1 MSTTGK
7 LAVLLLLSLCFGSLA
22 FAQGGATGAIS
33 GVVQDSSG
41 AVIGNAKVS
50 VTSEA
55 TGEVVRQTKTEAS
68 GFFTA
73 TLLPVGTYTVEVN
86 AAGFPVT
93 KFPGVVVR
101 ITETTRI
108 TATLKLSTVKEV
120 VEVQAQAEQIN
131 TTDATTGESISSTT
145 LNTLPLATRNFQ
157 QLLDL
162 SAGASAGLNNAAAL
176 GRGDVRIDVN
186 GGREDNNNYLIEGIS
201 ASDYAFGEL
210 TYTPVPNPD
219 SIAEFKVGT
228 SLYDASQ
235 GRNGGGNINAI
246 MKSGTSGF
254 HGDVWEYFRNSD
266 LDAGDY
272 FLGPFDLKQNIF
284 GGDFGGPVGPKGKL
298 GYFYVNY
305 QGTRQRSGD
314 SLGTYISG
322 APLPVLPT
330 VRTGAAGWAN
340 LIAAFFPPSS
350 PLPSYVNPAN
360 PCGGFDPVAYA
371 LLTTTGTQF
380 GPGIGG
386 GWLIPSIPSGGSLT
400 ISSPGRYRD
409 DQFTANWDR
418 DFNHGKDRI
427 TERFFWSDA
436 ETFQPFGADNLQ
448 VQTGYPAI
456 DTNLNFPLDIPLRGR
471 FGSIAETHSFS
482 NALINEFRFGVN
494 VISDALLNVPVPGTS
509 PAELGISSLNPQ
521 PNMYRFEF
529 PGFQIGPFPNQPQSA
544 LADSMVWLDTVSW
557 TRGHHSFRFGVEIDR
572 TSVRRILP
580 VLDNPLLIF
589 APGLPGTDESLT
601 PFQNFLLGEPG
612 IGEGGSGA
620 ANHDYHIPAYAGFA
634 QDDWR
639 ITSTLTLNLGLR
651 MEWVGAAE
659 DELCH
664 LGNTIPEDA
673 NPPVGQPY
681 VWPSCVN
688 KFGIA
693 GLHGTLNSA
702 ALNNEYARVPEPR
715 IGLAY
720 DLGGKHNTVI
730 RAGYGIYSVRE
741 DIGGVDN
748 LAFAPPFY
756 PLAFPAGSYDSLAT
770 LYSPGGV
777 PLLPRLGSPPQAAF
791 VPTQAFFQGF
801 SGGTTAPFTNG
812 SPSFGPGTFP
822 DFFAPAVPLHWVS
835 PTTQQ
840 WNFSVQRQLGGNW
853 VLELGYVGTKG
864 TRLRATFDPDQ
875 AALAGPGG
883 SGQLAPVVVTAQN
896 GTPYTITQNTSSN
909 AAARAP
915 YLGIA
920 PSDFEA
926 FYPNS
931 DSHYNG
937 LQATV
942 SHHFS
947 KGLYFQSAYTYSKSI
962 DDVSTASVA
971 FLTRVNSQLSGA
983 DSRGLSDF
991 DHRQR
996 FVTSFNYA
1004 LPFFASRHDAMG
1016 YALGGWEVNSVI
1028 VAQSGAPITIQDSAG
1043 GSDYALTTPELVT
1056 ADFAPG
1062 FNCGNALNSGS
1073 LATKLANWV
1082 NPAAYAPVQN
1092 VPNSPAGTTAGTNT
1106 GFGDSPRNCIIGPKQ
1121 VNVDFTLGKN
1131 FRFGERQ
1138 SLHFRTE
1145 FFNLFNHPSFQNPL
1159 NFGFADVEQGPNIA
1173 KITQTVGTP
1182 RLVQFSL
1189 KYSF

>member
-1 MSTTGK
+1 MSTVRN
-7 LAVLLLLSLCFGSLA
+7 LAVLLLALLFASLA

-33 GVVQDSSG
+33 GVVQDTSG
-41 AVIGNAKVS
+41 AVIANARVS

-55 TGEVVRQTKTEAS
+55 TGEVLRQLKTDAS
-68 GFFTA
+68 GLFNA
-73 TLLPVGTYTVEVN
+73 PLLPVGNYTVEVN

-93 KFPGVVVR
+93 KFPGVTVR

-108 TATLKLSTVKEV
+108 TASLKLSAVKEV
-120 VEVQAQAEQIN
+120 VEVQAEAEQVN
-131 TTDATTGESISSTT
+131 TTDATTGQSISATT
-145 LNTLPLATRNFQ
+145 VSTLPLATRNFQ

-162 SAGASAGLNNAAAL
+162 SAGASASLNNAAAL

-186 GGREDNNNYLIEGIS
+186 GGREDNNNYLIEGVS

-219 SIAEFKVGT
+219 SIQEFKVGT

-246 MKSGTSGF
+246 LKSGTAKF
-254 HGDVWEYFRNSD
+254 HGDGWEYFRNSK
-266 LDAGDY
+266 LDADDF
-272 FLGPFDLKQNIF
+272 FLGPFRLQQNIF
-284 GGDFGGPVGPKGKL
+284 GGDFGGPVGAKAQL

-305 QGTRQRSGD
+305 QGPRQRSGD

-330 VRTGAAGWAN
+330 VRSCAN
-340 LIAAFFPPSS
+340 LVSAFFPSG
-350 PLPSYVNPAN
+350 LPSYATGTAD
-360 PCGGFDPVAYA
+360 CGLDPVAYN
-371 LLTTTGTQF
+371 LLTAPGTQF
-380 GPGIGG
+380 GAGIGG
-386 GWLIPSIPSGGSLT
+386 GWLIPSVSGTVGSTGSLT
-400 ISSPGRYRD
+400 ITRPGRYRD
-409 DQFTANWDR
+409 DQFTANWDK
-418 DFNHGKDRI
+418 DFNQGRDRI

-494 VISDALLNVPVPGTS
+494 VISDALLNVSVPGTS
-509 PAELGISSLNPQ
+509 PAALGISSGNPQ

-529 PGFQIGPFPNQPQSA
+529 PNFQIGPFPNQPQSA
-544 LADSMVWLDTVSW
+544 LSDALVWLDTVSW
-557 TRGHHSFRFGVEIDR
+557 TRGHHSFRFGFEADR
-572 TSVRRILP
+572 TTVRRILP
-580 VLDNPLLIF
+580 VLDNPLLLF
-589 APGLPGTDESLT
+589 FPGTDPNGDLSA
-601 PFQNFLLGEPG
+601 FQNFLLGQPLL
-612 IGEGGSGA
+612 GEGGSGA
-620 ANHDYHIPAYAGFA
+620 ANHDYHIPAYAGFV

-639 ITSTLTLNLGLR
+639 VTPSLTLNLGVR
-651 MEWVGAAE
+651 TEWAGAAE
-659 DELCH
+659 DKLCH

-673 NPPVGQPY
+673 NAPVGQPY

-688 KFGIA
+688 KYGIP
-693 GLHGTLNSA
+693 GLTGTLNSA
-702 ALNNEYARVPEPR
+702 ALSNEYARVPEPR
-715 IGLAY
+715 IGFAY
-720 DLGGKHNTVI
+720 DVNSKHDTVI

-756 PLAFPAGSYDSLAT
+756 PLAFPFGSYASLAT

-777 PLLPRLGSPPQAAF
+777 PLLPPLGSAPQASF

-801 SGGTTAPFTNG
+801 GGGPTTG
-812 SPSFGPGTFP
+812 SASFGPGTFP

-840 WNFSVQRQLGGNW
+840 WNFSLQRQLGGNW

-875 AALAGPGG
+875 PALASP
-883 SGQLAPVVVTAQN
+883 SNPITLTAQN
-896 GTPYTITQNTSSN
+896 GTQYTITQNTAAN
-909 AAARAP
+909 ASARAP

-947 KGLYFQSAYTYSKSI
+947 KGLYFQSAYTWSKSI

-983 DSRGLSDF
+983 DSRGPSDF

-996 FVTSFNYA
+996 SVTSFNYA
-1004 LPFFASRHDAMG
+1004 LPFFTSRHDFVG
-1016 YALGGWEVNSVI
+1016 YALGNWEVNSVV
-1028 VAQSGAPITIQDSAG
+1028 VAQSGAPITIQDSSG
-1043 GSDYALTTPELVT
+1043 GSDYALTTPSLVT

-1062 FNCGNALNSGS
+1062 FSCANAVNSGS

-1082 NPAAYAPVQN
+1082 NPAAYQPVGP
-1092 VPNSPAGTTAGTNT
+1092 VPNSPDGST

-1121 VNVDFTLGKN
+1121 VNVDFTLAKTFKLREQQN
-1131 FRFGERQ
+1131 LKFRA
-1138 SLHFRTE
+1138 E

-1159 NFGFADVEQGPNIA
+1159 NFGYADVEQGPNIA